1 MIQQEQANTIF
12 EGMTV
17 LWSGG
22 IALGSKINID
32 LTNTNLFIHKGA
44 KLLDPK
50 KVNIEVKNFSNVYG
64 NDILLKAPKQNVDAS
79 GQSTLEFVNCNFE
92 APKGFKSDESTFFI
106 RGNETNLK
114 HDEATA
120 EGSGT
125 FIIDDEDGV
134 YF

>member
-1 MIQQEQANTIF
+1 MAEKN
-12 EGMTV
+12 
-17 LWSGG
+17 
-22 IALGSKINID
+22 
-32 LTNTNLFIHKGA
+32 FI
-44 KLLDPK
+44 LSD
-50 KVNIEVKNFSNVYG
+50 FSNVYG
-64 NDILLKAPKQNVDAS
+64 NDILLKGKKLNVDAS